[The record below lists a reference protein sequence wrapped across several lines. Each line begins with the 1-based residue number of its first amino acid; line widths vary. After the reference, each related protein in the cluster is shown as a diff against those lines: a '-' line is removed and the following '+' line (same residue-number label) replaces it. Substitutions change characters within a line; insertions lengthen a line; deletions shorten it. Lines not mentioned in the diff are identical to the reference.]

1 MGVVSK
7 IKLDVNCLMI
17 TIHSLIKSDNVTS
30 SSHSSISSD
39 SSKVK
44 SVPED
49 VKSKTET
56 DSQDQ
61 PAQKIGI
68 IIIMIIL

>member
-1 MGVVSK
+1 
-7 IKLDVNCLMI
+7 MI

-39 SSKVK
+39 SSNVK
-44 SVPED
+44 SDPED
-49 VKSKTET
+49 VKSRTET

-68 IIIMIIL
+68 

>member
-1 MGVVSK
+1 MGVVSE
-7 IKLDVNCLMI
+7 IKLGFNYSMI
-17 TIHSLIKSDNVTS
+17 TIHSLIIKSDNVTS
-30 SSHSSISSD
+30 SSYSSISSD
-39 SSKVK
+39 SSNVK
-44 SVPED
+44 SDPED

-68 IIIMIIL
+68 

>member
-1 MGVVSK
+1 MVSE
-7 IKLDVNCLMI
+7 IKLGFNYSMI

-30 SSHSSISSD
+30 SSHSSIFSD
-39 SSKVK
+39 SSSVK
-44 SVPED
+44 SDPEED

-61 PAQKIGI
+61 PAQIIGI
-68 IIIMIIL
+68 

>member
-1 MGVVSK
+1 MGVVSE
-7 IKLDVNCLMI
+7 IKLGFNYSMI
-17 TIHSLIKSDNVTS
+17 TIHSLIIKSDNVTS
-30 SSHSSISSD
+30 SSYSSISSD
-39 SSKVK
+39 SSNVK
-44 SVPED
+44 SDPEED

-68 IIIMIIL
+68 